1 VQRAIDIVQ
10 AAIAASPANEPVYV
24 RKHIVHN
31 NHVVARLE
39 AQGAVFVDELDEVP
53 PGATVV
59 FSAHG
64 VSLAVREQAAARD
77 LDVIDATCPLVSKI
91 HAEARRYASRGD
103 TIILISHRGHDET
116 VGTVGHAPGQT
127 VLIETADE
135 VADLVVADPS
145 RVSYLT
151 QSTLALDEVAGVI
164 QALRERFPLIQEP
177 PSEDICYATTNRQN
191 AVRALLPEADLLLV
205 VGSSHSAN
213 SALLADLARRAGTA
227 AHLIDSSVDID
238 PAWLESAATV
248 AVSAGAS
255 ALPAIVEEV
264 VAAIR
269 ALGPVIVTERS
280 VTTETVHFALPR
292 KVRAS

>member
-1 VQRAIDIVQ
+1 MSDSACAPSRVSQRTVLLASPRSFCAGVQRAIDIVQ

-39 AQGAVFVDELDEVP
+39 AQGAVFVDE
-53 PGATVV
+53 
-59 FSAHG
+59 
-64 VSLAVREQAAARD
+64 
-77 LDVIDATCPLVSKI
+77 
-91 HAEARRYASRGD
+91 
-103 TIILISHRGHDET
+103 
-116 VGTVGHAPGQT
+116 
-127 VLIETADE
+127 
-135 VADLVVADPS
+135 
-145 RVSYLT
+145 
-151 QSTLALDEVAGVI
+151 LDEVAGVI

-248 AVSAGAS
+248 AVSAVAS